1 MGRATNPE
9 SLVRIVRQHALTSRL
24 LGVDFVPAYRAGAPD
39 AAVPEPGT
47 PIAELDEPRLI
58 EVKPS
63 TPPPAAEDLDAL
75 FAEAGVPAPP
85 ASPHPDTP
93 ELTREQAQAALD
105 RLRARYEKNAPHA
118 PFITKF
124 TNIVFGEGDPRAAIM
139 FVGEAP
145 GEDEDLSG
153 RPFVGRAGQLLDK
166 MIVAMG
172 LAREAVYICNV
183 LKVRPPNNA
192 TPTLEETAASKPYL
206 LEQIDIVCP
215 RAIVTLGKSASQCLL
230 EIGDSMGSM
239 RGRWHQLR
247 LPTGRAIAVM
257 PTFHPAYL
265 LRSYTAE
272 NRQKVW
278 SDLKMVME
286 RAGRPA

>member
-1 MGRATNPE
+1 MSSTKEP
-9 SLVRIVRQHALTSRL
+9 LVRIVRQHALTSRL
-24 LGVDFVPAYRAGAPD
+24 LGVDFVPAYRSRASDPS
-39 AAVPEPGT
+39 VPQPGT
-47 PIAELDEPRLI
+47 PIAQLEGSRLV

-63 TPPPAAEDLDAL
+63 TPTPPAEDLDAL
-75 FAEAGVPAPP
+75 FANAGMPAPA
-85 ASPHPDTP
+85 ASPRPSTP
-93 ELTREQAQAALD
+93 EMTREQADAALL

-118 PFITKF
+118 PFIKKF

-166 MIVAMG
+166 MITAMG

-183 LKVRPPNNA
+183 MKVRPPNNA

-230 EIGDSMGSM
+230 EISDAMGSM

-247 LPTGRAIAVM
+247 LPTGRVIAVM

-286 RAGRPA
+286 RAGKPA